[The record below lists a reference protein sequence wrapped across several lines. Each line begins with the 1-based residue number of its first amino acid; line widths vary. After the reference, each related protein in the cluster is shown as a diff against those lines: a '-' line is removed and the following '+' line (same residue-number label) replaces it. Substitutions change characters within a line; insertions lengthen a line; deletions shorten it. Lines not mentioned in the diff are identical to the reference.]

1 MPTPNYG
8 FNTPPQTTR
17 ISSIPYEIGLLAEQI
32 DAAILSL
39 SAGAGTGTYPAP
51 AQITDTANLN
61 FLTAPGK
68 WARYTTPPAT
78 WAGQNY
84 PAQVRGFLEVYAT
97 TPGLTVAGRSMAQM
111 YVSAVDTYTAP
122 RVWVR
127 TGTVPTA
134 GTYAWG
140 AWREVT
146 TTENQM
152 PVAAYDMRGN
162 MTNGALTEAT
172 QLLATPTF
180 IPAKSDLDIFTRTAG
195 ELKATQ
201 AGTYAIDCRLQL
213 WNDSTMAGIRAVTAR
228 SFVDVVVA
236 GVATR
241 VAIPLSED
249 QTSVAVTNIRL
260 GVNDTVR
267 FRLHQVSGS
276 TAYYTAEARI
286 IKLK

>member
-8 FNTPPQTTR
+8 FNTPPQSTR

-39 SAGAGTGTYPAP
+39 SAGAGAGTYPAP
-51 AQITDTANLN
+51 AQIIDTANLN

-127 TGTVPTA
+127 TGYVPA
-134 GTYAWG
+134 VGTYSWG

-146 TTENQM
+146 TDPRQPAHARFTLSGALPTSDTTVPLPGNFSA
-152 PVAAYDMRGN
+152 VAAGVN
-162 MTNGALTEAT
+162 NNSFASAGGADITLQPGSYSLNYFVNCANPMGLQPYLGLHNASGAQLFSTSLVPNAWDGSFTHPALYVSAAT
-172 QLLATPTF
+172 
-180 IPAKSDLDIFTRTAG
+180 
-195 ELKATQ
+195 
-201 AGTYAIDCRLQL
+201 TYRFYVRQNSGASR
-213 WNDSTMAGIRAVTAR
+213 NVTAL
-228 SFVDVVVA
+228 VDIEKIA
-236 GVATR
+236 
-241 VAIPLSED
+241 
-249 QTSVAVTNIRL
+249 
-260 GVNDTVR
+260 
-267 FRLHQVSGS
+267 
-276 TAYYTAEARI
+276 
-286 IKLK
+286 